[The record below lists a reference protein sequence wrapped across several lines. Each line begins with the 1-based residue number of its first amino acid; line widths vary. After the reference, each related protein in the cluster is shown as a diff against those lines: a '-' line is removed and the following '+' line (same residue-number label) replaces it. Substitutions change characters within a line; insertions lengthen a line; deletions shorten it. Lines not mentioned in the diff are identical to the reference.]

1 MFALLFDR
9 KSLTMTLLALGGVGL
24 LLFVSGFVLGSYLN
38 GGLVHLGVVSQEASL
53 AAPAAASSRFT
64 SSAER
69 RISRRTAAPA
79 PAASV
84 TVEEAPAEQE
94 PGASTGDQIPA
105 EMMDGAEPPAD
116 WVPLEDGGVWP
127 GDGPGEGAEE
137 EPVRGEAAEGAL
149 IVEPGA
155 AQVADTAATVSPAVQ
170 TAAARP
176 QGFYYVQLG
185 TYSREELALEKQA
198 EAESRIAA
206 RETGDVA
213 PFLTQVTDR
222 GGREAFAVRV
232 GPFPTR
238 GAAREAAAGF
248 GRASIVWSP
257 AGRAL

>member
-53 AAPAAASSRFT
+53 ATPSAVSSRST
-64 SSAER
+64 PSAER
-69 RISRRTAAPA
+69 RRSRRTAAPA
-79 PAASV
+79 PV
-84 TVEEAPAEQE
+84 EEPTVEEAPAAHE
-94 PGASTGDQIPA
+94 PGASAGDPA
-105 EMMDGAEPPAD
+105 FDETEDGAEPPSD
-116 WVPLEDGGVWP
+116 WVPLEDGGTWP
-127 GDGPGEGAEE
+127 GEGPGEGAEE
-137 EPVRGEAAEGAL
+137 EPARKEAAEETL
-149 IVEPGA
+149 IVEPA
-155 AQVADTAATVSPAVQ
+155 VAQVADTAETVSPAVQ
-170 TAAARP
+170 TASTRS

-198 EAESRIAA
+198 EAELRIAA
-206 RETGDVA
+206 RENEDIA
-213 PFLTQVTDR
+213 PFLTSVTDR

-238 GAAREAAAGF
+238 SAAREAAAGF

>member
-53 AAPAAASSRFT
+53 AAPAASPSRST
-64 SSAER
+64 PAER
-69 RISRRTAAPA
+69 RSARRTAAPA

-84 TVEEAPAEQE
+84 TVEEAPAE
-94 PGASTGDQIPA
+94 PGASTGDQSPA
-105 EMMDGAEPPAD
+105 ETMDEAEPPAD

-127 GDGPGEGAEE
+127 GEGAGE
-137 EPVRGEAAEGAL
+137 EPVREEAAEETL
-149 IVEPGA
+149 IVEPMV
-155 AQVADTAATVSPAVQ
+155 AQVADTATTVSPAVQ
-170 TAAARP
+170 TAAARS

-206 RETGDVA
+206 RETEDVA